1 MNNLATALLEN
12 LPAEVIADVKRT
24 LGAFNEARVWKKEG
38 KDEYR
43 VVAHVGLSAS
53 KDDWNYVDT
62 FTSEE
67 IFTPNERILNYV
79 RNFRDFPFRVG
90 PAFNANGGF
99 NKELLTYKGDKD
111 YKAIRSDWTE
121 VTLNENGD
129 LAFS

>member
-1 MNNLATALLEN
+1 MDNLATALLN
-12 LPAEVIADVKRT
+12 TLPASTIADVKST
-24 LGAFNEARVWKKEG
+24 LGAFSKAHVWKKGEEYKVAPIALTAG
-38 KDEYR
+38 KNE
-43 VVAHVGLSAS
+43 
-53 KDDWNYVDT
+53 WNYVDT
-62 FTSEE
+62 FISTE
-67 IFTPNERILNYV
+67 IFTPSERILNYV

>member
-12 LPAEVIADVKRT
+12 LPAEVIADVKQT
-24 LGAFNEARVWKKEG
+24 LGAFSEARVWKKEG

-67 IFTPNERILNYV
+67 IFTPSERIINYV
-79 RNFRDFPFRVG
+79 KNFKDFPYRVG
-90 PAFNANGGF
+90 
-99 NKELLTYKGDKD
+99 KDLLTYKGEKD
-111 YKAIRSDWTE
+111 YSAIRSDWTE

>member
-1 MNNLATALLEN
+1 MDKLTREFLNT
-12 LPAEVIADVKRT
+12 LPANTIADLKST
-24 LGAFNEARVWKKEG
+24 LGAFSKAHVWKKGE
-38 KDEYR
+38 EYK
-43 VVAHVGLSAS
+43 VVAHIALSAGANE
-53 KDDWNYVDT
+53 WNYIDT

-67 IFTPNERILNYV
+67 IFTPSERILNYV

-99 NKELLTYKGDKD
+99 NKELLTYKGEKD